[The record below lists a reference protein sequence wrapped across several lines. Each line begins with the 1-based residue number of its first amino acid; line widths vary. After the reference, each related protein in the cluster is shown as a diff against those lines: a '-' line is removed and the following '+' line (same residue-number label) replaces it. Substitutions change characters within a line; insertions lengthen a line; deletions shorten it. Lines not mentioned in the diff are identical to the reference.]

1 MPYFEYITEKRKD
14 SNELKQLMLA
24 TATDLLNHK
33 TDEMKPGML
42 LGLIQ
47 SGKTRA
53 FTGVMAK
60 CFDNGFDVAIV
71 FTKNSIALVTQT
83 INRLKTEFEKPIE
96 SNKLF
101 VWDIV
106 KVEGGTLTGYI
117 LGNKQ
122 VFVVKKESK
131 NLDRLH
137 NLFADVTD
145 LASKKVVIID
155 DEADQA
161 GVSFVSDKEQDD
173 GIDFAKVAKKMSD
186 FRKLLKGN
194 NCFLQVTA
202 TPYSLYLQPEA
213 IQLNNSEY
221 APLRPAFTHIL
232 RAHPYYV
239 GGEYYFEESMNLES
253 PSSYLHVSVNTE
265 ELVFINSKSKTNKA
279 YDARVLKNTL
289 DSNKIKCFKDAI
301 LNFLVG
307 GAIRQK
313 QEESEEEW
321 APLYHCAFVIH
332 TAHDKTIHAMQKN
345 LVESIVDALCEFTST
360 ELENLLQPSY
370 QSLSKS
376 ITLSGFSLP
385 SFGVIADI
393 IFKALHNK
401 FVGVVE
407 VNSDK
412 QIVELLGANGQLR
425 LDNPFNIF
433 VGGQTLDRGITIDH
447 LIGFFYGRNPNT
459 FQMDTVLQH
468 SRMYGS
474 RSKEDL
480 AVTRFYTSARI
491 YDAMRRMYWFDKDL
505 RDDFIKNGENAV
517 VRFIAKH
524 GTQII
529 PAGPN
534 KLKASNLI
542 SFKALSRLLPVGF
555 QTRSQTD
562 IKKKIE
568 EIDNI
573 LLTYKTD
580 KEVFEIPIEKVID
593 IINAVEETFAYEPR
607 FGNEGLNWDT
617 APFIKALSIA
627 CEKNNKNTVAI
638 LHRVDRQAARFKNEG
653 MTFGDAPDDG
663 KIDLPI
669 AKKHAQYG
677 PVLMLLKQKGREEK
691 EYWRNAPF
699 YWPVLV
705 LPANMP
711 NYVYC
716 EDTP

>member
-1 MPYFEYITEKRKD
+1 MPYFEYLTKKRKD
-14 SNELKQLMLA
+14 SDELKQLMLA
-24 TATDLLNHK
+24 TAADLLNHK
-33 TDEMKPGML
+33 TNEMKPGML

-60 CFDNGFDVAIV
+60 CFDNGFDIAII

-106 KVEGGTLTGYI
+106 KIQDGALTGYI

-122 VFVVKKESK
+122 VIVVKKESN

-137 NLFADVTD
+137 SLFASVPH
-145 LASKKVVIID
+145 LAKKQVVIID

-161 GVSFVSDKEQDD
+161 GVSFVSDKESED
-173 GIDFAKVAKKMSD
+173 GIDFAKVAKKMSE
-186 FRKLLKGN
+186 FRTLLKGN

-202 TPYSLYLQPEA
+202 TPYSLYLQPESSK
-213 IQLNNSEY
+213 LNDSEY

-232 RAHPYYV
+232 KAHPFYI
-239 GGEYYFEESMNLES
+239 GGEYYFEESMELDS
-253 PSSYLHVSVNTE
+253 PASYLHVSVDNE
-265 ELVFINSKSKTNKA
+265 ELGFINSKPKTIKA
-279 YDARVLKNTL
+279 YDARVLKNPINST
-289 DSNKIKCFKDAI
+289 KVQCFKNAI

-313 QEESEEEW
+313 QEETDVEW
-321 APLYHCAFVIH
+321 ASLYHCAFVIH

-345 LVESIVDALCEFTST
+345 LVESIVEALSEYSLD
-360 ELENLLQPSY
+360 ELKDILKESY
-370 QSLSKS
+370 HNLSKS
-376 ITLSGFSLP
+376 VVLSGFSMP
-385 SFGVIADI
+385 DFKTIAEI
-393 IFKALHNK
+393 VFNALMNK
-401 FVGVVE
+401 FVGIVE

-412 QIVELLGANGQLR
+412 QIVELLGTNGQLR
-425 LDNPFNIF
+425 LDNPFSIF

-447 LIGFFYGRNPNT
+447 LIGFFYGRNPYT

-491 YDAMRRMYWFDKDL
+491 YDAMRRMHWFDKDL
-505 RDDFIKNGENAV
+505 RDDFIKNGDNAV

-524 GTQII
+524 GSQII

-542 SFKALSRLLPVGF
+542 SFRAHSRLLPSGF

-568 EIDNI
+568 AIDKII
-573 LLTYKTD
+573 LKYKTD
-580 KEVFEIPIEKVID
+580 KEVFDIPIDEVID
-593 IINAVEETFAYEPR
+593 IINIIENTFAYEPG

-617 APFIKALSIA
+617 APFLKALSIA

-638 LHRVDRQAARFKNEG
+638 LHRMDREASRMKNEG
-653 MTFGDAPDDG
+653 MTYGDAPDDG
-663 KIDLPI
+663 NKDRPI
-669 AKKHAQYG
+669 AKKHAKYG
-677 PVLMLLKQKGREEK
+677 PVLLLLKQKGKNESG
-691 EYWRNAPF
+691 WRNAPF

-705 LPANMP
+705 LPTNMP

-716 EDTP
+716 EY